1 MQTFSILRPPGFHRV
16 CLSKHRPTRCKPLSP
31 YLGNN
36 LARICA
42 PWIFARV
49 DPKTWGGGAQ
59 NSIGARTAIPLLA
72 GISCAFERPPFRFRF
87 EGSSSSGPIG
97 IKTKQ
102 LRIQWQQRVAIS
114 WHSLA
119 CAPPGGCLY
128 VVPAKLLK
136 KCSPKSAR
144 RLRWRGDSKSVPRV
158 LAKRLEKC
166 SQRAAHL

>member
-1 MQTFSILRPPGFHRV
+1 MLPNMKHPHEGKKHNLDKRDRV
-16 CLSKHRPTRCKPLSP
+16 SNQPECKPFPFFVPLDSIECASP
-31 YLGNN
+31 TIGQPGVSHFRHIWVIIWPES
-36 LARICA
+36 AP

-59 NSIGARTAIPLLA
+59 NSIGASTTIALLA

-87 EGSSSSGPIG
+87 EGSLSSGPIG

-119 CAPPGGCLY
+119 CAPPGGCL
-128 VVPAKLLK
+128 
-136 KCSPKSAR
+136 
-144 RLRWRGDSKSVPRV
+144 
-158 LAKRLEKC
+158 
-166 SQRAAHL
+166 